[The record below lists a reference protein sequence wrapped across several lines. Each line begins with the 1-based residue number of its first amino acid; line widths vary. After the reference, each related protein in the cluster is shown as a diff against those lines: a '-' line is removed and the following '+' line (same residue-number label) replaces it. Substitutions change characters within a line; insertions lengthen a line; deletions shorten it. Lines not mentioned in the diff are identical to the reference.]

1 MIQEW
6 FGLVPHIKDVADRLA
21 REGFVAL
28 APDLYHGVETA
39 EPDEADKLMMG
50 LDVDRTARDMVGA
63 VDFLAAH
70 QAVNGADVGAIG
82 FCMGG
87 GLVLWL
93 SCLTDRIAAAVPFY
107 GAAPWPEASP
117 DFTKTVAAFQ
127 GHYAEDD
134 DWAGP
139 VVAQQLEAELR
150 RHGHKAE
157 FFIYAGTQHAFFND
171 DRPESFDAGASA
183 LAWDRAVRFLK
194 AELES

>member
-1 MIQEW
+1 MV
-6 FGLVPHIKDVADRLA
+6 GLVPHIKHVADRLA
-21 REGFVAL
+21 SEEFVAL

-39 EPDEADKLMMG
+39 EPDEADKIMMA
-50 LDVDRTARDMVGA
+50 LDIDRTARDMVGA

-70 QAVNGADVGAIG
+70 PAVTEADVGAIG

-93 SCLTDRIAAAVPFY
+93 SCLTHRIAAAVPFY
-107 GAAPWPEASP
+107 GAAPWPQASP

-134 DWAGP
+134 DWAVP
-139 VVAQQLEAELR
+139 VVAQRLEAELR
-150 RHGHKAE
+150 RHGQKAE
-157 FFIYAGTQHAFFND
+157 FFIYPGTQHAFQR
-171 DRPESFDAGASA
+171 RPAGVIDAGASA

>member
-1 MIQEW
+1 VIQEW
-6 FGLVPHIKDVADRLA
+6 FGLVPHIVDVADRLA
-21 REGFVAL
+21 NEGFVAL
-28 APDLYHGVETA
+28 APDLYHGVETV
-39 EPDEADKLMMG
+39 EPDEADKLMMA

-63 VDFLAAH
+63 VAFLAANR
-70 QAVNGADVGAIG
+70 AVTGAGVGAIG

-93 SCLTDRIAAAVPFY
+93 SCLTDRAAAAVPFY
-107 GAAPWPEASP
+107 GAPPWPQASP

-139 VVAQQLEAELR
+139 VIARQLEAELR
-150 RHGHKAE
+150 RLGHEAE
-157 FFIYAGTQHAFFND
+157 FFIYPGTQHAFFND

-183 LAWDRAVRFLK
+183 LAWERVVRFLK
-194 AELES
+194 EKL

>member
-1 MIQEW
+1 M
-6 FGLVPHIKDVADRLA
+6 PHIKDVACRLA
-21 REGFVAL
+21 GEGFVAL

-39 EPDEADKLMMG
+39 EPDEADKLMMA

-70 QAVNGADVGAIG
+70 PAVTEADVRAIG

-107 GAAPWPEASP
+107 GAAPWPQASP

-139 VVAQQLEAELR
+139 VVAQRLGAELR

-157 FFIYAGTQHAFFND
+157 FFIYPALSMLFSTTTGRSHLTPVLRHLRGTGRCVF
-171 DRPESFDAGASA
+171 
-183 LAWDRAVRFLK
+183 
-194 AELES
+194 